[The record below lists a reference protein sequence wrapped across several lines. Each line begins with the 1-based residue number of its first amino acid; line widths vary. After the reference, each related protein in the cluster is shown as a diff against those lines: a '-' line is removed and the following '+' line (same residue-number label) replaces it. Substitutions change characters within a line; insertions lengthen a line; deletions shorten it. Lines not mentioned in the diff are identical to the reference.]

1 MFGSSFGFL
10 RVFVLSTRE
19 GGSRLTETLKATQVR
34 RKERSQPGV
43 GLCHRLAKGGL
54 RAIQGGLMV

>member
-1 MFGSSFGFL
+1 MFGSSFGFS

-19 GGSRLTETLKATQVR
+19 GGSRLTETLKAKRVQ
-34 RKERSQPGV
+34 RKERSQPGA